1 MILVPI
7 MAFAQCLFTDAC
19 IAMKLSKFWYELVYA
34 TIFHLCNRL
43 DNLLYW
49 GTQTSLDLFS
59 DAINTEISCAGPYCA
74 C

>member
-19 IAMKLSKFWYELVYA
+19 TAMKLFWYELVYA

-43 DNLLYW
+43 DNL
-49 GTQTSLDLFS
+49 
-59 DAINTEISCAGPYCA
+59 
-74 C
+74 